1 MMIKVFSRKKSR
13 LQNELMGIEDLNLS
27 NLDLENVNDTVQPG
41 NDNEDKNTSIY
52 NTNNQLEKQLSYVEQ
67 SEEYD
72 DLTKV
77 SAGKDVNYPLTPGAE
92 METLSFIE
100 DSDDSLQDPDFVV
113 EQEISNTDYDESIIY
128 GLENSDSANFE
139 RELRSEKDPVD
150 ADVVN
155 TNFENTWLDFP
166 TNSRQGIRSDDAM
179 EKIPSTI
186 SEKHKRGILFN
197 FFH

>member
-139 RELRSEKDPVD
+139 RGAFS
-150 ADVVN
+150 
-155 TNFENTWLDFP
+155 
-166 TNSRQGIRSDDAM
+166 
-179 EKIPSTI
+179 
-186 SEKHKRGILFN
+186 
-197 FFH
+197 

>member
-1 MMIKVFSRKKSR
+1 MRMSKKYCLVKFLEDNILYVVSTKRTKPIDGSLVKAPYKKLGIYEANIIETNDDKSVLEKKKSR

-139 RELRSEKDPVD
+139 RGAFS
-150 ADVVN
+150 
-155 TNFENTWLDFP
+155 
-166 TNSRQGIRSDDAM
+166 
-179 EKIPSTI
+179 
-186 SEKHKRGILFN
+186 
-197 FFH
+197 